1 MQHLEERIEKIR
13 EEVYRLKAEGLSLFL
28 SSSFQT
34 HSIPLL
40 HIISRIDKSIP
51 IYFINTGFHF
61 PETMAF
67 RHEIAELLQM
77 NVLDLRSDIEKVHQK
92 NAMQQFFYTS
102 DPGYC
107 CHINK
112 VVPMEKALIEHDV
125 WIAGV
130 RADQN
135 SNRKGMNT
143 FEQGAHNTLRY
154 HPILDWTSKD
164 IFEYRKNYNLPENP
178 LELKGYLSVGCE
190 PCTAKYLDE
199 GRGGRWSG
207 MKKDECGLHVDLVKK

>member
-1 MQHLEERIEKIR
+1 MGLEDKIKEIETEIL
-13 EEVYRLKAEGLSLFL
+13 ELKSQKKSMFM

-34 HSIPLL
+34 HSIPLM
-40 HIISRIDKSIP
+40 HIVSQIDKSIP
-51 IYFINTGFHF
+51 IYFLNTGFHF
-61 PETMAF
+61 PETLLF
-67 RHEIAELLQM
+67 KREIGELLGM
-77 NVLDLRSDIEKVHQK
+77 NIIDLRSDIEKIHQK
-92 NAMQQFFYTS
+92 DEYQRFFYTS

-112 VVPMEKALIEHDV
+112 VLPMEKALKEHDV

-135 SNRKGMNT
+135 SNRNSLAKYAEGSFDTM
-143 FEQGAHNTLRY
+143 RY

-164 IFEYRKNYNLPENP
+164 IHEYRTMHNLPVNP
-178 LELKGYLSVGCE
+178 LEAKGYLSVGCE
-190 PCTAKYLDE
+190 PCTAKFIEE

-207 MKKDECGLHVDLVKK
+207 MKKDECGLHIDLIKK

>member
-1 MQHLEERIEKIR
+1 MEIEERVKEIAEDIR
-13 EEVYRLKAEGLSLFL
+13 GLQAQGKALFL

-40 HIISRIDKSIP
+40 HIISRIDNSIP
-51 IYFINTGFHF
+51 IYFLNTGFHF
-61 PETMAF
+61 PETMEF
-67 RHEIAELLQM
+67 RNDIAKLLNM
-77 NVLDLRSDIEKVHQK
+77 NVIDLRSEIEKIHQK
-92 NAMQQFFYTS
+92 DERGQFFYTS

-112 VVPMEKALIEHDV
+112 VLPMDKVLKEKDV

-135 SNRKGMNT
+135 SNRSTMTK
-143 FEQGAHNTLRY
+143 FAEGAHGTMRY
-154 HPILDWTSKD
+154 HPILNWTSKD
-164 IFEYRKNYNLPENP
+164 IHEYRVKYDLPANP

-190 PCTAKYLDE
+190 PCTAKFLDE

-207 MKKDECGLHVDLVKK
+207 MSKDECGLHVDLVKK